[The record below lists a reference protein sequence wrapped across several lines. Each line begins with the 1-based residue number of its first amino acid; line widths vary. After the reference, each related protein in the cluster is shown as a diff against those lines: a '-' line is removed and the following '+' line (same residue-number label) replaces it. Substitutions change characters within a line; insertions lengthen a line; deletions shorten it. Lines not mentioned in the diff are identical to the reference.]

1 MAIFFF
7 SENSTYCPHLH
18 VFESAHLTQRSYKKK
33 KKGTL
38 TVLDASSNY
47 KLIIW
52 LYKDVEDFGNSS
64 VFS

>member
-7 SENSTYCPHLH
+7 PQKTVLIALTCMYLNLH
-18 VFESAHLTQRSYKKK
+18 ILLKKVTKKK
-33 KKGTL
+33 VTL

-52 LYKDVEDFGNSS
+52 LYKGVEDFGNSS